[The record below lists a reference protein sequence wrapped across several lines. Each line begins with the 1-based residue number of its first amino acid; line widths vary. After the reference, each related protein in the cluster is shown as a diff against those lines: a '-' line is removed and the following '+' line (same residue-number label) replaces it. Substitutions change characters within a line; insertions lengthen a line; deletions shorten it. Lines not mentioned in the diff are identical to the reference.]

1 MTDVG
6 ELKQFGLV
14 HTKTQGIPP
23 GEFDR
28 ISALITNDEDGA
40 EGSWAAE
47 WNRAAAALD
56 GDGHPELAY
65 RYYAM
70 ARFPYIDGPTRRAA
84 LHHCVADFGAAYGGQ
99 GFERLDLEIG
109 GARVGCWAVGLSAT
123 ERKPL
128 LIVTG
133 GIVAAKEQYAP
144 MMALATSLGMAGIVT
159 EMPGVGENTLRYDA
173 KSWELF
179 PALLDAV
186 ADRADV
192 DRTYAMALSFS
203 GHLALRAATHDPRI
217 KGIVAA
223 AAPVSDF
230 YTDAAWHAKLPR
242 ITVDTLAHLT
252 DTDAADLLDH
262 MRDWALSPAEL
273 ASLTIPVYCMS
284 SDGDEIIPPGELAHL
299 RRSLRELHVL
309 SYRDQHAAPRHVTE
323 TQTWLL
329 HSVLTMRGGSLRERL
344 RLGTK
349 LRYLRTRRLLGELRG
364 N

>member
-23 GEFDR
+23 DEFER

-40 EGSWAAE
+40 DGSWAAE
-47 WNRAAAALD
+47 WNRAAGAIDLQ
-56 GDGHPELAY
+56 GHPELAY

-70 ARFPYIDGPTRRAA
+70 ARFPYIDGPTRRYA
-84 LHHCVADFGAAYGGQ
+84 LHQCVADFGAAHAGQ

-109 GARVGCWAVGLSAT
+109 GGRVGCWAVGLSAT
-123 ERKPL
+123 EPKPL
-128 LIVTG
+128 LVVTG

-144 MMALATSLGMAGIVT
+144 MMALATSLGMAGLVT
-159 EMPGVGENTLRYDA
+159 EMPGVGENTLSYDA

-186 ADRADV
+186 GDRADV
-192 DRTYAMALSFS
+192 EHTYAMALSFS
-203 GHLALRAATHDPRI
+203 GHLALRAATHDRRI

-230 YTDAAWHAKLPR
+230 YTDDDWHRRLPR
-242 ITVDTLAHLT
+242 ITADTLAHLT
-252 DTDAADLLDH
+252 DTELPELADH
-262 MRDWALSPAEL
+262 MRDWALTPAEL
-273 ASLTIPVYCMS
+273 ASLTIPVYCMG
-284 SDGDEIIPPGELAHL
+284 SDGDEIIPPGEIGHL
-299 RRSLRELHVL
+299 RRHVRDLHVL
-309 SYRDQHAAPRHVTE
+309 SYRDAHAAPRHVTE

-329 HSVLTMRGGSLRERL
+329 HSVLTMRGGSPRERL
-344 RLGTK
+344 RLGAK
-349 LRYLRTRRLLGELRG
+349 LRYLRWRRLIGQWRG
-364 N
+364 K